1 VKFGEDYMFVTKDKI
16 DKIVDICK
24 LYGATRLILFGSA
37 LSSPDEARDIDIA
50 CDGVEGWKF
59 FELGGK
65 LEDELMI
72 PLDLI
77 PLTPKDE
84 FSEYIEKTG
93 KVIYEL

>member
-1 VKFGEDYMFVTKDKI
+1 MFVTNEI
-16 DKIVDICK
+16 INTIISICK

-37 LSSPDEARDIDIA
+37 LSTPDDARDIDIA

-72 PLDLI
+72 PLDII
-77 PLTPKDE
+77 PLTPRDE

-93 KVIYEL
+93 KVIYEV